1 MDRISTAG
9 SYAAVIANMM
19 SAQTQLN
26 TDSDQLSSGEV
37 STDLQGY
44 GSQAETLTAMQTVQ
58 SQVGGYLNQDNVLA
72 DKLTTQNTGLT
83 QVANAATGASLAVT
97 SALAAGMGD
106 DLMQSLETQFQSA
119 TQGLNTTY
127 NGEYIFAGGQV
138 NTPPVSVSSMT
149 ALGAAPSVA
158 SVFQNDQTI
167 SSAQVSPN
175 TTVQTG
181 FLANQLGTPLMTAL
195 QAIQTYANG
204 PNGPFTGAL
213 TTNQIAF
220 LTSQIATL
228 NSAASALTTTAAQ
241 NGGIQSQVSN
251 VQNDLTDQQSTLA
264 TMIGN
269 IADANVAQV
278 SSNLQQAQLAMQ
290 ASAQVFLALQ
300 NSSLLT
306 VLTAA
311 GH

>member
-1 MDRISTAG
+1 
-9 SYAAVIANMM
+9 
-19 SAQTQLN
+19 
-26 TDSDQLSSGEV
+26 
-37 STDLQGY
+37 
-44 GSQAETLTAMQTVQ
+44 
-58 SQVGGYLNQDNVLA
+58 
-72 DKLTTQNTGLT
+72 
-83 QVANAATGASLAVT
+83 LAVT

>member
-167 SSAQVSPN
+167 SSAKVSPN

>member
-72 DKLTTQNTGLT
+72 E
-83 QVANAATGASLAVT
+83 VANAATGASLAVT